1 MAISA
6 DPLNM
11 VICGVGGQG
20 NILLSGMLGNA
31 YIRKGYFATIGET
44 FGAAQRGGAV
54 FSAVRI
60 SEKRE
65 YGPLIAEGKAHIIVG
80 LEPLETLRMVQKYAN
95 PETLCIS
102 NVYPVTPAGVAAK
115 RETYPDIEEAKN
127 ALADVCART
136 WFLDATSIALE
147 LGAPIA
153 MNIVMVGALLG
164 TGLLSLTEEDIK
176 TELKASLP
184 PDRLELNF
192 QALARGMKAVE
203 E

>member
-6 DPLNM
+6 DPLNI

-20 NILLSGMLGNA
+20 NILLSGMVGGAFLK
-31 YIRKGYFATIGET
+31 KGFYATIGET

-60 SEKRE
+60 SKKRE
-65 YGPLIAEGKAHIIVG
+65 YGPLIPDGKAHLILG

-95 PETLCIS
+95 PETVCIS
-102 NVYPVTPAGVAAK
+102 NVLPVVPAGVSAG
-115 RETYPDIEEAKN
+115 REAYPDTTELKSAIMKLCKQA
-127 ALADVCART
+127 

-147 LGAPIA
+147 LNAPIA

-164 TGLLSLTEEDIK
+164 TGQLPLTEEDIK
-176 TELKASLP
+176 AELRENLP
-184 PDRLELNF
+184 PDRLELNYT
-192 QALARGMKAVE
+192 AMSRGMKAVA
-203 E
+203 

>member
-20 NILLSGMLGNA
+20 NILLSGMLGSA
-31 YIRKGYFATIGET
+31 YIRKGYYATIGET

-65 YGPLIAEGKAHIIVG
+65 YGPLIPEGKAHIIVG
-80 LEPLETLRMVQKYAN
+80 LEPLETLRLAHKYAN
-95 PETLCIS
+95 RDTLCIS
-102 NVYPVTPAGVAAK
+102 NTYPVTPAGVAAN
-115 RETYPDIEEAKN
+115 RETYPDLDEAKK
-127 ALADVCART
+127 ALTGVCAKT
-136 WFLDATSIALE
+136 WFLDATRIALD

-164 TGLLSLTEEDIK
+164 TGLLSLSDEDIK
-176 TELKASLP
+176 TELRESLP

-192 QALARGMKAVE
+192 EALARGMKAAA
-203 E
+203 

>member
-20 NILLSGMLGNA
+20 NILLSGMLGSA
-31 YIRKGYFATIGET
+31 YIRKGYYATIGET

-65 YGPLIAEGKAHIIVG
+65 YGPLIPEGKAHVIVG
-80 LEPLETLRMVQKYAN
+80 LEPLETLRLVHKYAN
-95 PETLCIS
+95 PETVCIS
-102 NVYPVTPAGVAAK
+102 NMYPVTPAGVAAK
-115 RETYPDIEEAKN
+115 RETYPDLDEARK
-127 ALADVCART
+127 ALSEVCRKT

-147 LGAPIA
+147 LHAPIA
-153 MNIVMVGALLG
+153 MNVVMAGALLG
-164 TGLLSLTEEDIK
+164 TGVLSLTEEDIK
-176 TELKASLP
+176 TELREILP
-184 PDRLELNF
+184 PDRLDLNF
-192 QALARGMKAVE
+192 QALARGMKAVG
-203 E
+203 

>member
-20 NILLSGMLGNA
+20 NILLSGMLGSA
-31 YIRKGYFATIGET
+31 YIRKGYYATIGET

-65 YGPLIAEGKAHIIVG
+65 YGPLIPEGKAHVIVG
-80 LEPLETLRMVQKYAN
+80 LEPLETLRLVHKYAN
-95 PETLCIS
+95 PETVCIS
-102 NVYPVTPAGVAAK
+102 NMYPVTPAGVAAK
-115 RETYPDIEEAKN
+115 RETYPDLDEARK
-127 ALADVCART
+127 ALSEVCRKT

-147 LGAPIA
+147 LHAPIA
-153 MNIVMVGALLG
+153 MNVVMAGALLG
-164 TGLLSLTEEDIK
+164 TGVLSLTEEDIK
-176 TELKASLP
+176 TELRESLP
-184 PDRLELNF
+184 PDRLDLNF
-192 QALARGMKAVE
+192 QALARGMKAVG
-203 E
+203 